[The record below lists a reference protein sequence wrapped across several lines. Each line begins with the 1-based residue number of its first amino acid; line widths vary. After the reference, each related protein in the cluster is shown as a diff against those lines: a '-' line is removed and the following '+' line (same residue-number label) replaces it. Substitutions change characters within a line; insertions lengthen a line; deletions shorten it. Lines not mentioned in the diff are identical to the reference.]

1 MGQVQYI
8 SDENNNITAVIV
20 PIDLWHEL
28 QAEKETAYLLKSEA
42 MRERLLAARRRDTGI
57 GLEEACE
64 KLGV

>member
-8 SDENNNITAVIV
+8 SDENNIITAVIV

-28 QAEKETAYLLKSEA
+28 QSEKETAYLLKSEA
-42 MRERLLAARRRDTGI
+42 MRERLIAARRRDSGI
-57 GLEEACE
+57 GFEQACE

>member
-8 SDENNNITAVIV
+8 SDENNTVTAVIV